1 MSPTRSRVD
10 LERARR
16 AYEAGREHRLRNGG
30 KVTLRAT
37 AKLIENTYLEG
48 RIGKF
53 HFASDEPAERGGD
66 DRAASPLEHFLM
78 GAAFCFLSQV
88 AQFAPLYKVEIEDAD
103 VDLRVEFDD
112 AEKHGLPGPGAAFTA
127 VVYRVKIKSS
137 SPAEQVEKL
146 LTHAERGCHTAQS
159 FRAAV
164 PVTVETEIIT
174 PE

>member
-1 MSPTRSRVD
+1 MTPTHGRID
-10 LERARR
+10 LEKAQR
-16 AYEAGREHRLRNGG
+16 AYEAGRERRLRSGG

-37 AKLIENTYLEG
+37 AQLVENTYLEG

-53 HFASDEPAERGGD
+53 HFASDEPPERGGD

-112 AEKHGLPGPGAAFTA
+112 AEKHGLPGPGAAFTN
-127 VVYRVKIKSS
+127 VVYKIKIKSS

-164 PVTVETEIIT
+164 PVSVETEIIT

>member
-1 MSPTRSRVD
+1 M
-10 LERARR
+10 ERARR

-112 AEKHGLPGPGAAFTA
+112 AEKHGLPGPGAAFTT
-127 VVYRVKIKSS
+127 VVYKVKIKSS

-159 FRAAV
+159 LRAAV